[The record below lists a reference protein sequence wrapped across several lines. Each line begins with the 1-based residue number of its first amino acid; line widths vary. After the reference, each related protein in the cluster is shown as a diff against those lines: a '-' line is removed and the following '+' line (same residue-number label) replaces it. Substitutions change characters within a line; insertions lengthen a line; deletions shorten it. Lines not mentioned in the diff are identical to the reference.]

1 MSRHVLTVDDDPL
14 IRRLVQLNLTRAG
27 YRVTTASDGVEALE
41 QLKNEV
47 PDLVVLDI
55 TMPRMDGIELLRRL
69 KADARTEKVPVVM
82 LTAKAQDQ
90 DVFEAERSGASCY
103 LNKPFHPTEL
113 LDTIQRTLSEG

>member
-1 MSRHVLTVDDDPL
+1 MSAHVLAVDDDPL

-27 YRVTTASDGVEALE
+27 FRVTTAGDGVEALA
-41 QLKNEV
+41 QLETEV

-55 TMPRMDGIELLRRL
+55 TMPHMDGIELLRRL
-69 KADARTEKVPVVM
+69 KANPRTEQVPVVM

-113 LDTIQRTLSEG
+113 LDAIRRTLSGE